1 MKTIEKNEIYEK
13 PKMVF
18 VTTELFENVADE
30 CWAKPSLYCL
40 VDPTD
45 EDGCGNTKYA
55 DLVNLPLSSNGN
67 GCNNNTKN
75 ALKQYLR
82 DNYGPGQGRQHYLT
96 EDDIATI
103 MNSGGG
109 NEGTPLKESQFI
121 DQVRS

>member
-1 MKTIEKNEIYEK
+1 MKKETYES

-18 VTTELFENVADE
+18 VKTELYENVASE

-45 EDGCGNTKYA
+45 EDGCGNTKYV
-55 DLVNLPLSSNGN
+55 DLANCVITSG
-67 GCNNNTKN
+67 GCNKNTKDQ
-75 ALKQYLR
+75 LKDYLR
-82 DNYGPGQGRQHYLT
+82 LTYGPGTGSHYLT
-96 EDDIATI
+96 EDDITMI

-109 NEGTPLKESQFI
+109 NEGTALSESQYI

>member
-1 MKTIEKNEIYEK
+1 MKTETYES
-13 PKMVF
+13 PKMNF
-18 VTTELFENVADE
+18 VKTELFENVAAE

-45 EDGCGNTKYA
+45 EDGCGKTKYA
-55 DLVNLPLSSNGN
+55 DLADCPIEGN

-75 ALKQYLR
+75 QLKDYL
-82 DNYGPGQGRQHYLT
+82 NATYGQGTGAHWLT
-96 EDDIATI
+96 EKDITTI

-109 NEGTPLKESQFI
+109 NEGTSLHKSQYI